1 MLGAGLGRVPLEI
14 AVTLRNRDNSRPAR
28 RALHWGDMSTHS
40 MDDVG
45 TATDALREGIHT
57 GRFVPGQRLI
67 EADLMKELGASRS
80 RIREAFRRLEADRLV
95 VIEKNRG
102 ATVRRISRKE
112 VSDTLEVLLATALAI
127 ADKVT
132 SRADGRAVREAI
144 RRSLHIATRFREQV
158 SEVDQA
164 RQYMN
169 ENARFW
175 DVLIELCDNQVLSE
189 TRLRLETTL
198 FRLGLEGARI
208 SAQRSQWITL
218 HEEILETILA
228 RKRVRVRQLV
238 AKSVEA
244 VKQAILALPDS
255 AFLSARMSASASR
268 LPRRTPARD

>member
-1 MLGAGLGRVPLEI
+1 MSINVLA
-14 AVTLRNRDNSRPAR
+14 AR
-28 RALHWGDMSTHS
+28 RQCDWRLRSRRAIATIPAGEWRLEVWGDLSTHS
-40 MDDVG
+40 LDVG
-45 TATDALREGIHT
+45 AVIDALRDGIHT

-67 EADLMKELGASRS
+67 EADLMTELGASRS
-80 RIREAFRRLEADRLV
+80 RVREAFRRLEADRLI

-102 ATVRRISRKE
+102 ATVRKVSRKE

-132 SRADGRAVREAI
+132 SRANDRVVRDAI
-144 RRSLHIATRFREQV
+144 KRSLNLAKRFRNQV
-158 SEVDQA
+158 SDVDQA

-208 SAQRSQWITL
+208 STQRGQWITL

-228 RKRVRVRQLV
+228 RKRARVRQLV
-238 AKSVEA
+238 SKSVEA

-255 AFLSARMSASASR
+255 AFLPGRVSV
-268 LPRRTPARD
+268 PA